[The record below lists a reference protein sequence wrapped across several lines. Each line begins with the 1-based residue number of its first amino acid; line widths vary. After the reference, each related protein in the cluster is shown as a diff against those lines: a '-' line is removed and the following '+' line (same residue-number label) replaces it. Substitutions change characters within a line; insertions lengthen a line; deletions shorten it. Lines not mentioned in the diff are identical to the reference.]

1 MLSSDFVKLVLVASV
16 IAIPVAWYAMYKWLQ
31 DFAYRTSIAWWIFP
45 LAMVLGLLIALI
57 SVSFKAIS
65 AANTNPV
72 KSLRTE

>member
-1 MLSSDFVKLVLVASV
+1 MH
-16 IAIPVAWYAMYKWLQ
+16 KWLQ

-45 LAMVLGLLIALI
+45 LAMVLGLLIALL